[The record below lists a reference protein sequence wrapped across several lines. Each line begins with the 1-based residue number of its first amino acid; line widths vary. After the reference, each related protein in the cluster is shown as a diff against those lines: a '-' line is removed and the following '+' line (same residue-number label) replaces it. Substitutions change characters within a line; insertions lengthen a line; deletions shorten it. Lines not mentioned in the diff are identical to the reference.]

1 MESYYGLFIVT
12 SSQKRYKLNERIL
25 FRPNTPPSTYTLYT
39 KYMKRTKSRIRIL
52 EMNMKKITHTQTT
65 KCKLFFN
72 IIVIVLYG
80 LPIHRISDPNTNTH
94 PPPHVNMIL

>member
-1 MESYYGLFIVT
+1 MESYYGLFSVT

-25 FRPNTPPSTYTLYT
+25 FRPNTQ
-39 KYMKRTKSRIRIL
+39 YMKRTKSRIRIL
-52 EMNMKKITHTQTT
+52 KMNMKKITHTQTT